1 MTNLVMSFLL
11 GVRGTRRLSVLAYH
25 RVLPERDPLLP
36 GEPSAEEFEHRMR
49 WVKANFDV
57 LPLAQ
62 AVRALREDRLPRRAL
77 SITFDDGYADNYRI
91 ALPILRRLDLPATFF
106 VATGFLDGGCMFNDV
121 VIEALRVAAGEE
133 LDLDDLGVGR
143 HPLGSDEQRS
153 QAIERIL
160 ARLKYFEPGR
170 RDRVATETARRA
182 ASRTPTDLMMTS
194 EQVRALQA
202 AGMEIGAHT
211 VSHPILAEI
220 PLARAR
226 HEMEA
231 SRARLE
237 QITGAPV
244 RLFAYPNGSP
254 RRDYHGEH
262 VALARELG
270 FDAAVSTA
278 WGAARAG
285 DDLYQIPR
293 FTPWDRADWRFGLRM
308 ARNLMRHDYA
318 VAECTH

>member
-1 MTNLVMSFLL
+1 MITNLAMSFLL
-11 GVRGTRRLSVLAYH
+11 GVPRTPRLSVLAYH
-25 RVLPERDPLLP
+25 RILPERDPLLG
-36 GEPSAEEFEHRMR
+36 GEPSAAEFEHRMR

-57 LPLAQ
+57 LPLCE
-62 AVRALREDRLPRRAL
+62 AVRALREERLTKRAL
-77 SITFDDGYADNYRI
+77 SITFDDGYADNYKV
-91 ALPILRRLDLPATFF
+91 ALPILLRLGLPATFF

-121 VIEALRVAAGEE
+121 IIEAVRRANSAE
-133 LDLDDLGVGR
+133 LELTDLGLGR
-143 HPLGSDEQRS
+143 HPLGSDEEC
-153 QAIERIL
+153 AIAIVRIL
-160 ARLKYFEPGR
+160 ARLKYFEPERRRRTAFEIAGR
-170 RDRVATETARRA
+170 AGSRV
-182 ASRTPTDLMMTS
+182 PTDLMMTS
-194 EQVRALQA
+194 EQVRALHA
-202 AGMEIGAHT
+202 AGMEVGAHT
-211 VSHPILAEI
+211 VNHPILAEI
-220 PLARAR
+220 PLGRAR

-254 RRDYHGEH
+254 RRDYQGEH

-270 FDAAVSTA
+270 FDAAVSAA

-308 ARNLMRHDYA
+308 AHNLMRHDYA
-318 VAECTH
+318 RA